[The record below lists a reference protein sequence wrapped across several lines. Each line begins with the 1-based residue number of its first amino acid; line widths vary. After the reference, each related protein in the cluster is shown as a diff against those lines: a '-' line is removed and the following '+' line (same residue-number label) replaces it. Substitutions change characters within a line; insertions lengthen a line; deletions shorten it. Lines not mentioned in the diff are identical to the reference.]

1 MLQTQ
6 KLRSHLAAIP
16 ALAYLLGF
24 LVASTIELLVGDLLA
39 SLLGLRG
46 IPSLF
51 GITLVQQYGLILLPA
66 VIVYDLTMYV
76 LPIYIVARLAA
87 PWAPKLTNNMPK
99 RLSMLFYVLLVFLV
113 VQLWGGFHE
122 YRILVLSLMGINII
136 LAVSLNLV
144 NGYMGEFSVGH
155 AGFMGVGAYIASI
168 ITVWVFPRS
177 LGHLAFPLAL
187 LAGGAGAAV
196 AGLLVA
202 IPSFKIRG
210 DYLAI
215 ITLAVNYII
224 KNGIENIER
233 IGGSRGFMGMAK
245 LTNVPWAFLWATLSL
260 WLIRNFVLSPRGR
273 AVVAIREDEIAAE
286 TMTVNTRYTK
296 ILAFCISSFF
306 AGIAGGLFA
315 HLILY
320 INPSTFSLLKSTE
333 VLVMVYLGGMASISG
348 SLIGAATFTFLLE
361 VLRPL
366 EEWKW
371 VLIPMLLV
379 AMLLRRHA
387 GLMGFR
393 EFSFLIPKE
402 EAESYGSA
410 SD

>member
-1 MLQTQ
+1 MALAR
-6 KLRSHLAAIP
+6 KLKSHLASIP
-16 ALAYLLGF
+16 PLAYILGM
-24 LVASTIELLVGDLLA
+24 LAAAVTERLVGEPLA
-39 SLLGLRG
+39 LLLGLPAM
-46 IPSLF
+46 PSLF
-51 GITLVQQYGLILLPA
+51 GITLSQRSPVFLPGSVA
-66 VIVYDLTMYV
+66 YDLLMYV
-76 LPIYIVARLAA
+76 IPIYVVARLAT
-87 PWAPKLTNNMPK
+87 PFVPRILE
-99 RLSMLFYVLLVFLV
+99 RLSQSLLTPVYLLLVFALL
-113 VQLWGGFHE
+113 QTWGGYHE

-136 LAVSLNLV
+136 MAVSLNLV

-155 AGFMGVGAYIASI
+155 AGFMGVGAYVSSI
-168 ITVWVFPRS
+168 LTVWVFPRS
-177 LGHLAFPLAL
+177 LGQLTFPLAL
-187 LAGGAGAAV
+187 LAGGVMAAL

-224 KNGIENIER
+224 KNGIENIEK

-245 LTNVPWAFLWATLSL
+245 LTNIPSAFIWSVLTL

-296 ILAFCISSFF
+296 ILGFCTSSFF

-315 HLILY
+315 HLLLY

-348 SLIGAATFTFLLE
+348 SLLGAVTFTLLLE
-361 VLRPL
+361 LLRPL
-366 EEWKW
+366 EVWKW
-371 VLIPMLLV
+371 VLIPLLLV
-379 AMLLRRHA
+379 GMLLRRHA

-393 EFSFLIPKE
+393 EFSFLVPRE

>member
-1 MLQTQ
+1 MALTQ
-6 KLRSHLAAIP
+6 KLKSHLASIP
-16 ALAYLLGF
+16 PLAYILG
-24 LVASTIELLVGDLLA
+24 LLA
-39 SLLGLRG
+39 AAVTERLAGEPVAVSVGLPSM
-46 IPSLF
+46 PSLF
-51 GITLVQQYGLILLPA
+51 GITLSQRSPVFLPA
-66 VIVYDLTMYV
+66 AVAYDLLMYLIPTYV
-76 LPIYIVARLAA
+76 VARLAT
-87 PWAPKLTNNMPK
+87 PLVPRILE
-99 RLSMLFYVLLVFLV
+99 RLAKSSLRPVYVLLVFALLLV
-113 VQLWGGFHE
+113 WGGYHE
-122 YRILVLSLMGINII
+122 YRILVLSLMGINVI

-155 AGFMGVGAYIASI
+155 AGFMGVGAYVASI
-168 ITVWVFPRS
+168 LTVWVFPRS
-177 LGHLAFPLAL
+177 LGHLMFPLAL
-187 LAGGAGAAV
+187 LAGGVVAAL

-224 KNGIENIER
+224 KNGIENIEK

-245 LTNVPWAFLWATLSL
+245 LTNIPWAFVWSVLTL

-286 TMTVNTRYTK
+286 TMTVDTRYTK
-296 ILAFCISSFF
+296 ILGFCISSFF

-315 HLILY
+315 HLLLY

-348 SLIGAATFTFLLE
+348 SLLGAVTFTLLLE
-361 VLRPL
+361 LLRPL
-366 EEWKW
+366 EVWKW
-371 VLIPMLLV
+371 VLIPLLLV
-379 AMLLRRHA
+379 GMLLRRHA

-393 EFSFLIPKE
+393 EFSFLVPRE
-402 EAESYGSA
+402 EAEGHGSA

>member
-1 MLQTQ
+1 MPQLD
-6 KLRSHLAAIP
+6 KLRSHLAAVP
-16 ALAYLLGF
+16 ALAYLFGF
-24 LVASTIELLVGDLLA
+24 LVSSTIELIAGDSLA
-39 SLLGLRG
+39 TTLGLPG
-46 IPSLF
+46 MPSLF
-51 GITLVQQYGLILLPA
+51 GITLVQRELLMLPSVFAYDVLI
-66 VIVYDLTMYV
+66 YV
-76 LPIYIVARLAA
+76 LPIYVVARLCA
-87 PWAPKLTNNMPK
+87 PFIPKLTSRIPE
-99 RLSMLFYVLLVFLV
+99 RFSAPFYVLLAFLV
-113 VQLWGGFHE
+113 VQLWGGHHE
-122 YRILVLSLMGINII
+122 YRSLVLSLMGVNIV
-136 LAVSLNLV
+136 LAASLNLI

-155 AGFMGVGAYIASI
+155 AGFMGVGAYVASI
-168 ITVWVFPRS
+168 LTVWVFPRS
-177 LGHLAFPLAL
+177 LGHLTFPLAL
-187 LAGGAGAAV
+187 LAGGACAGL

-245 LTNVPWAFLWATLSL
+245 LTNIPWAFVWSALTV

-296 ILAFCISSFF
+296 IVAFCLSSFF

-315 HLILY
+315 HVLLY

-333 VLVMVYLGGMASISG
+333 VLVMVYLGGMASMSG
-348 SLIGAATFTFLLE
+348 SLIGAVTFTLLLE
-361 VLRPL
+361 MLRPL
-366 EEWKW
+366 EVWKW

-393 EFSFLIPKE
+393 EFSFLSPRE
-402 EAESYGSA
+402 EAKSYGSA

>member
-1 MLQTQ
+1 MPQLD
-6 KLRSHLAAIP
+6 KLRSHLAAVP
-16 ALAYLLGF
+16 ALAYLFGF
-24 LVASTIELLVGDLLA
+24 LVSSTIELIAGDSLA
-39 SLLGLRG
+39 TTLGLPG
-46 IPSLF
+46 MPSLF
-51 GITLVQQYGLILLPA
+51 GITLVQRALLMLPSVFA
-66 VIVYDLTMYV
+66 YDVLVYALPVYV
-76 LPIYIVARLAA
+76 VARLSA
-87 PWAPKLTNNMPK
+87 PFIPKLTSRIPE
-99 RLSMLFYVLLVFLV
+99 RFSAPFYTLLVFLV
-113 VQLWGGFHE
+113 VQLWGGLHE
-122 YRILVLSLMGINII
+122 YRILVLSLMGVNII
-136 LAVSLNLV
+136 LAASLNLI

-155 AGFMGVGAYIASI
+155 AGFMGVGAYVASI
-168 ITVWVFPRS
+168 LTVWVFPRS
-177 LGHLAFPLAL
+177 LGQLTFPLAL
-187 LAGGAGAAV
+187 LAGGACAGL

-245 LTNVPWAFLWATLSL
+245 LTNIPWAFVWSALTL

-296 ILAFCISSFF
+296 MVAFCLSSFF

-315 HLILY
+315 HVLLY

-348 SLIGAATFTFLLE
+348 SLIGAVTFTLLLE
-361 VLRPL
+361 MLRPL
-366 EEWKW
+366 EVWKW

-379 AMLLRRHA
+379 AILLRRHA

-393 EFSFLIPKE
+393 EFSFLSPRE

>member
-1 MLQTQ
+1 MPDAQ
-6 KLRSHLAAIP
+6 KLRTHLATIP
-16 ALAYLLGF
+16 ALAYLLGL
-24 LVASTIELLVGDLLA
+24 LVATAIEHLAGDLLA
-39 SLLGLRG
+39 SLLGLPG

-51 GITLVQQYGLILLPA
+51 GITLIQRSLLFLPGVILYDL
-66 VIVYDLTMYV
+66 IVYAVPTYV
-76 LPIYIVARLAA
+76 VARLLA
-87 PWAPKLTNNMPK
+87 PWMPKLTGKVPGRLLMP
-99 RLSMLFYVLLVFLV
+99 LYVLLIFLL

-122 YRILVLSLMGINII
+122 YRILVLSLMSINII

-168 ITVWVFPRS
+168 LTVWVFPRS
-177 LGHLAFPLAL
+177 LGTFTFPLAL
-187 LAGGAGAAV
+187 LAGGIGAAL

-245 LTNVPWAFLWATLSL
+245 LTNIPWAFIWAALTL
-260 WLIRNFVLSPRGR
+260 WLIRNFVSSPRGR
-273 AVVAIREDEIAAE
+273 AVVAIREDEVAAE

-296 ILAFCISSFF
+296 ILAFCTSSFF

-315 HLILY
+315 HLLLY

-348 SLIGAATFTFLLE
+348 SLVGAVTFTFLLE

-366 EEWKW
+366 EVWKW
-371 VLIPMLLV
+371 VLIPLLLV
-379 AMLLRRHA
+379 AILLRRHS

-393 EFSFLIPKE
+393 EFRFFIPKE

>member
-1 MLQTQ
+1 MALAK
-6 KLRSHLAAIP
+6 KLKSHLASIP
-16 ALAYLLGF
+16 PLAYILG
-24 LVASTIELLVGDLLA
+24 LLA
-39 SLLGLRG
+39 AAVTERLAGEPVALLLGLPSM
-46 IPSLF
+46 PSLF
-51 GITLVQQYGLILLPA
+51 GITLSQRSPVFLPA
-66 VIVYDLTMYV
+66 AVAYDALMYLIPTYV
-76 LPIYIVARLAA
+76 VARLTA
-87 PWAPKLTNNMPK
+87 PLVPRLLERLPKGLLMP
-99 RLSMLFYVLLVFLV
+99 LYILLVFALV
-113 VQLWGGFHE
+113 QMWGGYHE
-122 YRILVLSLMGINII
+122 YRILVLSLMSINII
-136 LAVSLNLV
+136 LAVSLNLI

-155 AGFMGVGAYIASI
+155 AGFMGVGAYVASI
-168 ITVWVFPRS
+168 LTVWVFPRS
-177 LGHLAFPLAL
+177 LGHLMFPLAL
-187 LAGGAGAAV
+187 LAGGIMAAL

-233 IGGSRGFMGMAK
+233 IGGSRGFMGMSK
-245 LTNVPWAFLWATLSL
+245 LTNIPWAFVWSVLTL
-260 WLIRNFVLSPRGR
+260 WLVRNFVLSPRGR

-296 ILAFCISSFF
+296 ILGFCISSFF

-315 HLILY
+315 HLLLY

-348 SLIGAATFTFLLE
+348 SLLGAVTFTLLLE
-361 VLRPL
+361 LLRPL
-366 EEWKW
+366 EVWKW
-371 VLIPMLLV
+371 VLIPLLLV
-379 AMLLRRHA
+379 GMLLRRHA

-393 EFSFLIPKE
+393 EFSFLVPRE

>member
-1 MLQTQ
+1 MALTR
-6 KLRSHLAAIP
+6 KLKSHLASIP
-16 ALAYLLGF
+16 PLAYILGLL
-24 LVASTIELLVGDLLA
+24 AAAATERLVGEPLA
-39 SLLGLRG
+39 LLLGLPSM
-46 IPSLF
+46 PSLF
-51 GITLVQQYGLILLPA
+51 GITLSQRSPVFLPA
-66 VIVYDLTMYV
+66 SLAYDALMYV
-76 LPIYIVARLAA
+76 IPTYVVARLTA
-87 PWAPKLTNNMPK
+87 
-99 RLSMLFYVLLVFLV
+99 RLVPRILDRLAGGFVTLVYLLLVFALL
-113 VQLWGGFHE
+113 QMWGGYHE
-122 YRILVLSLMGINII
+122 YRILVLSLMGINVIM
-136 LAVSLNLV
+136 AVSLNLV

-155 AGFMGVGAYIASI
+155 AGFMGVGAYVASI
-168 ITVWVFPRS
+168 LTVWVFPRS
-177 LGHLAFPLAL
+177 LGHLTFPLAL
-187 LAGGAGAAV
+187 LAGGIVAAF

-215 ITLAVNYII
+215 ITLAVSHII

-245 LTNVPWAFLWATLSL
+245 LTNIPWAFVWSVLTL
-260 WLIRNFVLSPRGR
+260 WLMRNFVLSPRGR

-296 ILAFCISSFF
+296 IVGFCTSSFF

-315 HLILY
+315 HLLLY

-348 SLIGAATFTFLLE
+348 SLLGAVTFTLLLE
-361 VLRPL
+361 LLRPL
-366 EEWKW
+366 EVWKW
-371 VLIPMLLV
+371 VLIPLLLV
-379 AMLLRRHA
+379 GMLLRRHA

-393 EFSFLIPKE
+393 EFSFLVPRE
-402 EAESYGSA
+402 EAESHGSA

>member
-1 MLQTQ
+1 MLQT
-6 KLRSHLAAIP
+6 LRLHLVRIP

-24 LVASTIELLVGDLLA
+24 LVASIMELLAGDLLA
-39 SLLGLRG
+39 SLLGL
-46 IPSLF
+46 PTMPTLF
-51 GITLVQQYGLILLPA
+51 GITLVQKSLILLPSA
-66 VIVYDLTMYV
+66 IAYDLLLYIVPTYV
-76 LPIYIVARLAA
+76 VARLTAKWVLKIMVKV
-87 PWAPKLTNNMPK
+87 PQ
-99 RLSMLFYVLLVFLV
+99 RLSMLLYVLLVFLAL
-113 VQLWGGFHE
+113 QLWGGFHE
-122 YRILVLSLMGINII
+122 YRSLILCLMGINII
-136 LAVSLNLV
+136 LACSLNLV

-168 ITVWVFPRS
+168 LTVWVFPRS
-177 LGHLAFPLAL
+177 LGHLTFPLAL
-187 LAGGAGAAV
+187 LAGGVGAAL

-224 KNGIENIER
+224 KNGIENIEKV
-233 IGGSRGFMGMAK
+233 GGSRGFMGMAK
-245 LTNVPWAFLWATLSL
+245 LTNIPWVFFWSLLTLV
-260 WLIRNFVLSPRGR
+260 LIRNFILSPQGRG
-273 AVVAIREDEIAAE
+273 VIAIREDEIAAE
-286 TMTVNTRYTK
+286 TMTVNTRRTK

-315 HLILY
+315 HLLLY

-333 VLVMVYLGGMASISG
+333 CLVMVYLGGMASITG
-348 SLIGAATFTFLLE
+348 SVVGAVTFTFLLE

-366 EEWKW
+366 EVWKW
-371 VLIPMLLV
+371 VLIPVLLV
-379 AMLLRRHA
+379 TMLLRRHT

-393 EFSFLIPKE
+393 EISFLIPKE

>member
-1 MLQTQ
+1 MAQILR
-6 KLRSHLAAIP
+6 KLRSHLATIP
-16 ALAYLLGF
+16 ALAFLLGL
-24 LVASTIELLVGDLLA
+24 LVASVVELVAGDSLA
-39 SLLGLRG
+39 SLLGLPAV
-46 IPSLF
+46 PSLF
-51 GITLVQQYGLILLPA
+51 GITLVQRSLVFLPGLIA
-66 VIVYDLTMYV
+66 YDLLIYALPTYV
-76 LPIYIVARLAA
+76 IARLAA
-87 PWAPKLTNNMPK
+87 PWLPKLTTKLPR
-99 RLSMLFYVLLVFLV
+99 RLSVPLYVLLVFLV
-113 VQLWGGFHE
+113 LQLWGGFHE

-168 ITVWVFPRS
+168 LTVWVFPRS
-177 LGHLAFPLAL
+177 LGHLTFPLAL
-187 LAGGAGAAV
+187 LAGGIGAAL

-215 ITLAVNYII
+215 ITLAVSYII

-245 LTNVPWAFLWATLSL
+245 LTNIPWAFVWSALTL

-296 ILAFCISSFF
+296 ILGFCISSFF

-315 HLILY
+315 HLLLY

-348 SLIGAATFTFLLE
+348 SLVGAVTFTLLLE
-361 VLRPL
+361 LLRPL
-366 EEWKW
+366 EVWKW

-393 EFSFLIPKE
+393 AFRFLMPRE
-402 EAESYGSA
+402 EAESYGPA
-410 SD
+410 SS

>member
-1 MLQTQ
+1 MALAR
-6 KLRSHLAAIP
+6 KLKSHLASIP
-16 ALAYLLGF
+16 PLAYILGM
-24 LVASTIELLVGDLLA
+24 LAAAVTERLVGEPLA
-39 SLLGLRG
+39 LLLGLPAM
-46 IPSLF
+46 PSLF
-51 GITLVQQYGLILLPA
+51 GITLSQRSPVFLPGSVA
-66 VIVYDLTMYV
+66 YDLLMYV
-76 LPIYIVARLAA
+76 IPIYVVARLAT
-87 PWAPKLTNNMPK
+87 PFVPRILE
-99 RLSMLFYVLLVFLV
+99 RLSQSLLTPVYLLLVFALL
-113 VQLWGGFHE
+113 QTWGGYHE

-136 LAVSLNLV
+136 MAVSLNLV

-155 AGFMGVGAYIASI
+155 AGFMGVGAYVASI
-168 ITVWVFPRS
+168 LTVWVFPRS
-177 LGHLAFPLAL
+177 LGQLTFPLAL
-187 LAGGAGAAV
+187 LAGGVMAAL

-224 KNGIENIER
+224 KNGIENIEK

-245 LTNVPWAFLWATLSL
+245 LTNIPSAFIWSVLTL

-296 ILAFCISSFF
+296 ILGFCTSSFF

-315 HLILY
+315 HLLLY

-348 SLIGAATFTFLLE
+348 SLLGAVTFTLLLE
-361 VLRPL
+361 LLRPL
-366 EEWKW
+366 EVWKW
-371 VLIPMLLV
+371 VLIPLLLV
-379 AMLLRRHA
+379 GMLLRRHA

-393 EFSFLIPKE
+393 EFSFLVPRE